1 VKVQP
6 DFTGNLRAPS
16 FGTQRLRAFKAD
28 EMSPLTWWRTL
39 PSDAFDKAARL
50 SLRMTLEK
58 IEMLHADDDF
68 KAALKGDPGAAI
80 GVAFS
85 LMPIAKMTLHVDI
98 AMTALLLSA
107 LENAAAALVL
117 AQLVGLTDLGHPHA
131 IELASSWLACGRHS
145 SEDPCKFRDAE
156 AVLLA
161 AFQERDPE
169 GDHE

>member
-1 VKVQP
+1 VKAQS
-6 DFTGNLRAPS
+6 DFTGNLRAPF
-16 FGTQRLRAFKAD
+16 FGTKRLWPFKAD

-39 PSDAFDKAARL
+39 PPAAFDKAERI

-58 IEMLHADDDF
+58 IEMLCADDDF
-68 KAALKGDPGAAI
+68 KAALKGDPAAAI

-117 AQLVGLTDLGHPHA
+117 AQLVGLADLGHPHA
-131 IELASSWLACGRHS
+131 IELASSWLAYGRQS

-161 AFQERDPE
+161 AFKERDPD